1 MNDIVIIGAGGF
13 GREIKCLINDIND
26 SGPTKLFNIL
36 GFIDDGIKV
45 GTQIHEYKVLGNVE
59 YLKSLKNKPQV
70 VFGIGHPPI
79 KKRIIKQLEGFNFP
93 TLVHPTVDV
102 QAYNIRIGKG
112 CLICKGTIMTCDIE
126 VFDFVTINLACTLG
140 HDAIIKSYSSLMP
153 SVNVSGEVV
162 IEEGVFVGTGVK
174 IVNQMIIG
182 KNSIIGAGAVIS
194 KPIPENCTA
203 VGIPAKPLKFHNE

>member
-1 MNDIVIIGAGGF
+1 MKDIVIIGAGGF
-13 GREIKCLINDIND
+13 GREIKCLIDDINE
-26 SGPTKLFNIL
+26 SSPTKLFNIL

-59 YLKSLKNKPQV
+59 YLSTLKKKPQI

-79 KKRIIKQLEGFNFP
+79 KKKIIEQLEGFVFP
-93 TLVHPTVDV
+93 SLIHPTVNV
-102 QAYNIRIGKG
+102 KGYNLIIGKG
-112 CLICKGTIMTCDIE
+112 CIICKDSILTCDIKIL
-126 VFDFVTINLACTLG
+126 DFVTINLACTLG